1 MTKMNSGSKNY
12 TRFRAFLFFSMIHYY
27 YYSFHYY
34 LFIYLFI
41 MLKHNVSAFSNSSL
55 RMYGINILV
64 TCSLIIHAKLKI
76 NSVHVC

>member
-12 TRFRAFLFFSMIHYY
+12 TRFRAFLFFSMKGLI
-27 YYSFHYY
+27 YSL

-55 RMYGINILV
+55 QYGINILV

>member
-12 TRFRAFLFFSMIHYY
+12 TRFRAFLFFSMKGLI
-27 YYSFHYY
+27 YS

-41 MLKHNVSAFSNSSL
+41 MLKHNISAFSNSSL

>member
-12 TRFRAFLFFSMIHYY
+12 TRFRAFLFFSMKGLI
-27 YYSFHYY
+27 YSL

-41 MLKHNVSAFSNSSL
+41 MLNHNVSAFSNSSL